1 MRVSGFE
8 IQNKKKIIYS
18 LTSIYGLEKNQGLQI
33 CLKLNLNPKLKW
45 EKLTKNE
52 QIEIIDFI
60 ERNLIVGEKKKK
72 ENTQQIK
79 LLQQNGSYRGF
90 RHRNALPVHGQRTH
104 SNARSYKRLRSIIK
118 SKKKK

>member
-1 MRVSGFE
+1 MQVSGFE

-18 LTSIYGLEKNQGLQI
+18 LTSIYGLEKNQGLRI
-33 CLKLNLNPKLKW
+33 CYKLNLNPKLKW

-60 ERNLIVGEKKKK
+60 ERTFVVGEKKKK
-72 ENTQQIK
+72 ENNQQIK

-90 RHRNALPVHGQRTH
+90 RHRNALPVNGQRTH

>member
-1 MRVSGFE
+1 MQVSGFE

-18 LTSIYGLEKNQGLQI
+18 LTSIYGLEKNQGLRI
-33 CLKLNLNPKLKW
+33 CYQLNLNPKLKW

-60 ERNLIVGEKKKK
+60 ERNFVVGEKKKK
-72 ENTQQIK
+72 ENNQQIK

-90 RHRNALPVHGQRTH
+90 RHRNALPVNGQRTH

>member
-18 LTSIYGLEKNQGLQI
+18 LTSIYGLEKNQGLRI
-33 CLKLNLNPKLKW
+33 CYKLNLNPKLKW

-60 ERNLIVGEKKKK
+60 ERTFVVGEKKKK
-72 ENTQQIK
+72 ENNQQIK

-90 RHRNALPVHGQRTH
+90 RHRNALPVNGQRTH
-104 SNARSYKRLRSIIK
+104 SNARSYRRLRSIIK